1 MKALVLKEFLMI
13 QSYLKWL
20 IPFVLFFTVTPILLG
35 DSNILLTFY
44 SIISILLMMH
54 SFMVDDT
61 SQWNRFANTL
71 PINRAEIVK
80 SKYIANFILLVIF
93 MVILLPV
100 LWLAYLVTEPFMVG
114 TEFETITVCFTMVIF
129 AYTMLL
135 PIFIKFG
142 AKIGFLFFVLLLGLL
157 PFMGGKILENY
168 MSEWFYSNLFVFLES
183 FTAPIIGLGLYVLSY
198 FISVKIYE
206 NKEF

>member
-114 TEFETITVCFTMVIF
+114 TEFEAITVCFTMVIF

-157 PFMGGKILENY
+157 PFMGEKFWRTI
-168 MSEWFYSNLFVFLES
+168 
-183 FTAPIIGLGLYVLSY
+183 
-198 FISVKIYE
+198 
-206 NKEF
+206 